1 MHSRSIFRTDELDR
15 RRARTVGPYGRDTG
29 AAPAT
34 STYTPNYST
43 QYSRPTPSTYT
54 GNQSAVPWR
63 SSFKPSSAYSAAPYS
78 SHAFRSKTPVA
89 SYGNGTM
96 RSDTPAIR
104 PGLGRRGSTPAG
116 SPGAVIR
123 TADAWPPAP
132 NSSGAEMS
140 KDDWLRT
147 MINQSDEDDLV
158 TTMCRRKDI
167 HRHIYIYAAK

>member
-1 MHSRSIFRTDELDR
+1 MSLFAL
-15 RRARTVGPYGRDTG
+15 
-29 AAPAT
+29 
-34 STYTPNYST
+34 
-43 QYSRPTPSTYT
+43 
-54 GNQSAVPWR
+54 
-63 SSFKPSSAYSAAPYS
+63 SAAPYS

-104 PGLGRRGSTPAG
+104 PGLGRRGSTPGKFRIENGKKSFWIEVG
-116 SPGAVIR
+116 SPGAVMR

-147 MINQSDEDDLV
+147 MMNQSDEDDLV
-158 TTMCRRKDI
+158 TTMCRSKDI
-167 HRHIYIYAAK
+167 HRHIYIYAVKWADLETKGKCRGSIVHKNRESSLHCECFL